1 MGNARSSAFRRDHS
15 GLRNVVVSQQRG
27 SGCWKAPYFDLEVP
41 PPSVIVPHPI
51 PDSVYRSKL
60 REASDALSANYNAT
74 KGRIT
79 FFMVVGFTLPIII
92 NIVPLVEG
100 GGGYGITGGETR
112 SIAFAVV
119 GSIFIFT
126 GIFMIVLRQRKIAKA
141 MKDIFRGWEN
151 AYNIKTHYFQGNSE
165 QGPQGSGLL
174 FDYSSAIGL
183 GSQQAIIDAEVVEMA
198 NGGIQPIK
206 PVVATRVSPV
216 PTQSSEESESLVED
230 VPDDVECV
238 QINVPIYGGGGT
250 VLVDY
255 DDRLI
260 SVDVPVDAVGG
271 STIMVEVPDEYKKS
285 NGGGWGL

>member
-1 MGNARSSAFRRDHS
+1 M
-15 GLRNVVVSQQRG
+15 
-27 SGCWKAPYFDLEVP
+27 
-41 PPSVIVPHPI
+41 
-51 PDSVYRSKL
+51 
-60 REASDALSANYNAT
+60 
-74 KGRIT
+74 
-79 FFMVVGFTLPIII
+79 
-92 NIVPLVEG
+92 
-100 GGGYGITGGETR
+100 
-112 SIAFAVV
+112 
-119 GSIFIFT
+119 
-126 GIFMIVLRQRKIAKA
+126 
-141 MKDIFRGWEN
+141 
-151 AYNIKTHYFQGNSE
+151 
-165 QGPQGSGLL
+165 
-174 FDYSSAIGL
+174 

>member
-141 MKDIFRGWEN
+141 MKDISCFFSR
-151 AYNIKTHYFQGNSE
+151 IKGCCL
-165 QGPQGSGLL
+165 GL
-174 FDYSSAIGL
+174 SRRNKSC
-183 GSQQAIIDAEVVEMA
+183 S
-198 NGGIQPIK
+198 
-206 PVVATRVSPV
+206 
-216 PTQSSEESESLVED
+216 
-230 VPDDVECV
+230 
-238 QINVPIYGGGGT
+238 
-250 VLVDY
+250 
-255 DDRLI
+255 DRL
-260 SVDVPVDAVGG
+260 AHAR
-271 STIMVEVPDEYKKS
+271 TIGYGPKNPCGTLSWPINSKK
-285 NGGGWGL
+285 